1 MNSADYPLDEIAR
14 AWLVKMRGED
24 APRLR
29 SEFETWLAAAP
40 EHRESYDRIARAM
53 DQSAIL
59 KSSRRH
65 GLARSGAISPSARR
79 RWLPVGAIAAAAV
92 LLVVVGTSLLLPA
105 GSKDSLIAA
114 RATEPLVTRRGEIR
128 TFRLAGG
135 ATATLDTNSRVELV
149 EADDALHLRLTRG
162 RARLDFARGAGPFR
176 VDVGNATVSGDNAGF
191 DIGIADGG
199 AVDIM
204 VLHGR
209 AEMSSRMMGGGA
221 RALPPGEPLRYRM
234 AGSELRR
241 EQSPMTPPPSADW
254 PTGWSEHRSIQ
265 LAALAKEANRYAAR
279 PIVIDDAATGQL
291 EVSGRFQVS
300 RPEIMADRL
309 GELFDLAVERR
320 ADGIHLRQR

>member
-1 MNSADYPLDEIAR
+1 MSSTDYPLDEIAR

-24 APRLR
+24 APRLQ

-40 EHRESYDRIARAM
+40 EHRKSYDRIAHAM
-53 DQSAIL
+53 DRSAIL

-65 GLARSGAISPSARR
+65 GLARSSAVSSTRR
-79 RWLPVGAIAAAAV
+79 RWLPAGAITAAAA
-92 LLVVVGTSLLLPA
+92 LLVAVGTSLLLPT

-114 RATEPLVTRRGEIR
+114 RATEPLVTRRGEIKI
-128 TFRLAGG
+128 FRFADG
-135 ATATLDTNSRVELV
+135 ATATLDTDSRLELV
-149 EADDALHLRLTRG
+149 EAGDALHLRLTRG

-191 DIGIADGG
+191 DIGVADGG

-204 VLHGR
+204 VLRGR
-209 AEMSSRMMGGGA
+209 AEMTSRMVGGGA

-234 AGSELRR
+234 ADGELRR
-241 EQSPMTPPPSADW
+241 ERAPTISPPSADW

-265 LAALAKEANRYAAR
+265 LTALAREANRYAAR
-279 PIVIDDAATGQL
+279 PIVIDDAATGRL

-309 GELFDLAVERR
+309 GALFDLAVERR
-320 ADGIHLRQR
+320 ADGIHLRPR

>member
-65 GLARSGAISPSARR
+65 GLARAGAISPSARR
-79 RWLPVGAIAAAAV
+79 RWLPVGAVTAAAV
-92 LLVVVGTSLLLPA
+92 LLVAVGAGLLMPA
-105 GSKDSLIAA
+105 GSQDSLIAA
-114 RATEPLVTRRGEIR
+114 RATEQLVTRRGEIK
-128 TFRLAGG
+128 TFRLADG
-135 ATATLDTNSRVELV
+135 ATATLDTDSRVELV
-149 EADDALHLRLTRG
+149 EADNAMHLRLTRG
-162 RARLDFARGAGPFR
+162 RARLDFAKGAGPFR
-176 VDVGNATVSGDNAGF
+176 VDVGDATVSGDNAGF
-191 DIGIADGG
+191 DIGVVDGG
-199 AVDIM
+199 AVDVM
-204 VLHGR
+204 VLHGQ
-209 AEMSSRMMGGGA
+209 AEVTSPTVGGGA
-221 RALPPGEPLRYRM
+221 RALPPGEALRYRM
-234 AGSELRR
+234 ADGELRR
-241 EQSPMTPPPSADW
+241 EQSQTISPSSADW

-265 LAALAKEANRYAAR
+265 LAALAREANRYAAR
-279 PIVIDDAATGQL
+279 PIIIDDAVTGRL

-300 RPEIMADRL
+300 RPDIMAERL
-309 GELFDLAVERR
+309 GKLFDLAVERR